1 MVKRPEIFTTISLLY
16 NFKTMSNFCI
26 KTEQLVKNYDSAVF
40 DNAIIKNVNIS
51 ISIGEFSVIM
61 GNSGSGKSTLLYL
74 LSGLDKPTS
83 GKIWI
88 NDIPIHQRSQKDLA
102 IMRRKMVGFVFQDNN
117 LVPNLSIREN
127 ILVAGYLIPG
137 DRKLVTQHADHL
149 MEELGILS
157 LANRYPSQVSGGE
170 LQRAAIAR
178 AMINNPL
185 ILLADEPTGN
195 LNSEASEK
203 VLECFSA
210 LNRKGQTIVMVT
222 HDLKSACRGSRV
234 LFLKDGTIPGDHFY
248 YIDKNHPGSED
259 ELFTW
264 LKQMGW

>member
-1 MVKRPEIFTTISLLY
+1 
-16 NFKTMSNFCI
+16 MSNFCI
-26 KTEQLVKNYDSAVF
+26 KTEQLVKKYNHGVF
-40 DNAIIKNVNIS
+40 DNAVINNVNIS
-51 ISIGEFSVIM
+51 IRTGDFSVIM

-74 LSGLDKPTS
+74 LSGLDTPGS

-88 NDIPIHQRSQKDLA
+88 NNIPLHGRSQKDLA
-102 IMRRKMVGFVFQDNN
+102 LMRRKMIGFVFQDNN
-117 LVPNLSIREN
+117 LVPNLTILEN
-127 ILVAGYLIPG
+127 ILVAGYLVKG
-137 DRKLVTQHADHL
+137 DRKLINKRAFSL

-157 LANRYPSQVSGGE
+157 LASRHPSQVSGGE

-195 LNSEASEK
+195 LNGEASEK

-210 LNRKGQTIVMVT
+210 LNRNGQTIVMVT
-222 HDLKSACRGSRV
+222 HDLKAACTGNRII
-234 LFLKDGTIPGDHFY
+234 FLKDGTIPLDHSY
-248 YIDKNHPGSED
+248 NIDKHLPGAED
-259 ELFTW
+259 ALFTW

>member
-1 MVKRPEIFTTISLLY
+1 MLSLLH
-16 NFKTMSNFCI
+16 NFQTMSNFCI
-26 KTEQLVKNYDSAVF
+26 KTEQLVKAYDS
-40 DNAIIKNVNIS
+40 DTNNHAIIKNVNIS
-51 ISIGEFSVIM
+51 IGVGEFTVIM

-74 LSGLDKPTS
+74 LSGLDAPSS

-88 NDIPIHQRSQKDLA
+88 NDIPLHKRSQKELA
-102 IMRRKMVGFVFQDNN
+102 VLRRKMVGFVFQDNN
-117 LVPNLSIREN
+117 LIPNLSIREN
-127 ILVAGYLIPG
+127 ILVAGYLIQG
-137 DRKLVTQHADHL
+137 ERKLIGQYADHL

-157 LANRYPSQVSGGE
+157 LAKRYPSQVSGGE

-178 AMINNPL
+178 AMINNPM

-203 VLECFSA
+203 VLECFST
-210 LNRKGQTIVMVT
+210 LNSKGQTIIMVT

-234 LFLKDGTIPGDHFY
+234 LFLKDGTIPVDHFY
-248 YIDKNHPGSED
+248 YIDKNHPGTED
-259 ELFTW
+259 ALFNW